1 MASALVEGTEAET
14 LAWLVRAL
22 ERADARSQTKL
33 AGYFEAVEYVEGK
46 YDSKKTLERFF
57 GDAPG

>member
-1 MASALVEGTEAET
+1 LVEGTEAET

-33 AGYFEAVEYVEGK
+33 AGYFESVEYVEGK

>member
-1 MASALVEGTEAET
+1 LVEGTEAET